1 MTPLLCNPSSFQKQ
15 GEDGQKQVT
24 TLHEPCEKARA
35 HARHEQLVFPWAF
48 QRTKGGEKGGGSKRT
63 NEGWTFTVE
72 LMPAPA
78 TKALVP
84 T

>member
-48 QRTKGGEKGGGSKRT
+48 QRTKGGERGVRKGRT
-63 NEGWTFTVE
+63 RLDIHG
-72 LMPAPA
+72 
-78 TKALVP
+78 
-84 T
+84 